1 MLSSRLRPPIPS
13 SSPDSFLT
21 HLLQRWEGR
30 SLDPSK
36 VRDVKLYVYVCVYIY
51 IYVRAIC
58 LVCCSAY
65 AYVEDRMKGRG
76 GVLDPFYLHCL
87 QNLTIWFSTASSTR
101 PCGLHNLAEHT
112 PTQIRRCRAE
122 SEGRESPWQTVGS
135 CRPPILRHKRSS
147 KRNNPRDVEA
157 RGNLCV
163 GFGVWDRGVWG
174 GGGGLGGA

>member
-1 MLSSRLRPPIPS
+1 MSN
-13 SSPDSFLT
+13 
-21 HLLQRWEGR
+21 
-30 SLDPSK
+30 
-36 VRDVKLYVYVCVYIY
+36 YMYMYVYIY
-51 IYVRAIC
+51 ICPSYMSSLLFSLC
-58 LVCCSAY
+58 
-65 AYVEDRMKGRG
+65 YVEDRMKGRG

-147 KRNNPRDVEA
+147 KRNNPRDFEA

-174 GGGGLGGA
+174 GGGGWVGPEHQKGSAANSSMQLEVL